1 MINWKKISLIA
12 TLVILLL
19 GSGFGTAA
27 WIFNKGGQSSSVI
40 KNANMA
46 PIIAEDLREHKEGD
60 NKKAII
66 DSMKNI
72 QMVTAIN
79 GLADAMKELNENV
92 KENNR
97 LMQYAKFTYRK

>member
-1 MINWKKISLIA
+1 MDWKKISLIT
-12 TLVILLL
+12 TLAVLLI
-19 GSGFGTAA
+19 GSGFSVAA
-27 WIFNKGGQSSSVI
+27 YIFKKGGQSESI
-40 KNANMA
+40 TKNANMV
-46 PIIAEDLREHKEGD
+46 PFIAEDLREHKEGD

-72 QMVTAIN
+72 QIVTAIN